1 MQKLKKFLS
10 PRRLMIVL
18 STLIIVLSISFV
30 NEQSQSETQAIVTI
44 MAMDIVDDQIEL
56 ACSIITPTNGNQSKS
71 NLYSAKAESI
81 AEAVELI
88 GLQLGKDLGF
98 SQCDVV
104 AVGQTLVETGIDI
117 GLDYLTRTKKVGKNV
132 LLLKFDGK
140 TTDFINASIYLKQD
154 LSLDLAQVL
163 QYNKEY
169 MLTVDSS
176 IENFYLGYYSEA
188 GLSIIPKIRLTEE
201 PAIKG
206 IKVVLEESTAGS
218 GQQTNNSVGGDGAGE
233 ASGGKPKEM
242 YLVNDGETVVL
253 KNGIKIMDLYPDDI
267 QRLNLFI
274 KDSRYGVIKV
284 DNVTDSIYEDATV
297 IMEIEDKKSDLNFK
311 FKKGK
316 PVIEV
321 SVSLY
326 LKVEQIVEK
335 NKNKK
340 LLTREDQLLT
350 DAVSEKVSN
359 KIKDEINYSFEKMQ
373 SLNLDVLNFYDSFN
387 KFHYKKWQKYLNSL
401 DDKEEYLKDIEVKL
415 DINVAQYL

>member
-10 PRRLMIVL
+10 PRRLMIIL

-30 NEQSQSETQAIVTI
+30 NEQSQSETQAIVTV
-44 MAMDIVDDQIEL
+44 MAMDIVDNQIEL
-56 ACSIITPTNGNQSKS
+56 ACSIITPTNEEASKS
-71 NLYSAKAESI
+71 NLYSARADTI
-81 AEAVELI
+81 VEAVEII

-98 SQCDVV
+98 SQCDIV

-154 LSLDLAQVL
+154 LSLELAQVL

-169 MLTVDSS
+169 MLAVDSS
-176 IENFYLGYYSEA
+176 IENFYLGFYSEA
-188 GLSIIPKIRLTEE
+188 GLSIIPKIKLTEE

-206 IKVVLEESTAGS
+206 IKVVLENSTAGNEETVN
-218 GQQTNNSVGGDGAGE
+218 QTGGDGSGE
-233 ASGGKPKEM
+233 ASGGEPKEM
-242 YLVNDGETVVL
+242 YLVNDGETIVL
-253 KNGIKIMDLYPDDI
+253 KNGKKILDLYPEDI

-274 KDSRYGVIKV
+274 KDSRYGAMKV
-284 DNVTDSIYEDATV
+284 ENVSDSIYKDATV
-297 IMEIEDKKSDLNFK
+297 VMEIEDKKSDLNFK
-311 FKKGK
+311 FKNGK
-316 PVIEV
+316 PVV
-321 SVSLY
+321 QLSVSLY
-326 LKVEQIVEK
+326 LKVEQIIEK
-335 NKNKK
+335 DKNKK

-350 DAVSEKVSN
+350 DAVSEKVSE
-359 KIKDEINYSFEKMQ
+359 KIKDEINYSFDKMQ
-373 SLNLDVLNFYDSFN
+373 SSNLDILNFYDSFN

-401 DDKEEYLKDIEVKL
+401 ENKDEYLKGVEIEM